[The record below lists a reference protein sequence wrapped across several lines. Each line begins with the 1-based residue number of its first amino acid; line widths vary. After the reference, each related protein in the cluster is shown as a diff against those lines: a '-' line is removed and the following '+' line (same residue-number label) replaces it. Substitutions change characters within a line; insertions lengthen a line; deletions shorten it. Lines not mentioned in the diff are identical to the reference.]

1 MKRLAVLPTALAM
14 AMAVAMG
21 AAAQP
26 DPWGALRLLIG
37 KWEGTAAGVPGK
49 GISTREYRFELNERF
64 LSEHGKIAWEPTSTA
79 GKAAAH
85 EDFGWFSYDRNLK
98 KIVWRQFHDEGFVNE
113 YTLDSASTDGK
124 SLDFVSVRI
133 ENIAPGW
140 RAKESLRMLSA
151 DEMEATFWLAA
162 PGKDFE
168 VYVRSQLKRVK

>member
-1 MKRLAVLPTALAM
+1 VKRLAVLQIAIAM
-14 AMAVAMG
+14 AIGG
-21 AAAQP
+21 AAEP
-26 DPWGALRLLIG
+26 DPWVALRVLVG

-49 GISTREYRFELNERF
+49 GLSSREFRFELNERF
-64 LSEHGKIAWEPTSTA
+64 LSEHGKIVWEPKS
-79 GKAAAH
+79 AAEAATIH

-113 YTLDSASTDGK
+113 YTLDSESADGK

-133 ENIAPGW
+133 ENIAPGF

-151 DEMEATFWLAA
+151 DELEATFWLAA

-168 VYVRSQLKRVK
+168 VFVRSHLKRVK